1 MSKKPAILL
10 MIEDTFNQSSK
21 DDIKNNYFPKVKGC
35 KKWMCFSDYALD
47 DKNKPNDVITFTL
60 VPYFLDI
67 EIIQRYIKS
76 IANKD
81 IKNIKS
87 INPEFMRFFKTY
99 PLINFSFVF
108 NKKNKIFGNNQQE
121 QKKSLLLS
129 LDEIKKQYIYFKE
142 NEPENSERY
151 GVIIKKIDNL
161 IKDIKNNKKIKQT
174 INMFLITLYGAY
186 VVSEIIKDIEIEKFG
201 WFSDRD
207 AINDLSDMLS
217 IDFLSFYLNGMTNG
231 KKFDFIASPARCTD
245 NPFYEELVRIPDYI
259 SGTLADYNMKE
270 NVISKEKFKTVLNK
284 YMSGNDFNNFIYKID
299 TTDCGTQAAR
309 LLIVPED

>member
-1 MSKKPAILL
+1 
-10 MIEDTFNQSSK
+10 
-21 DDIKNNYFPKVKGC
+21 
-35 KKWMCFSDYALD
+35 
-47 DKNKPNDVITFTL
+47 
-60 VPYFLDI
+60 
-67 EIIQRYIKS
+67 
-76 IANKD
+76 
-81 IKNIKS
+81 
-87 INPEFMRFFKTY
+87 MRFFKTY